1 MGIGNN
7 IKIQRVKA
15 NLTQKDLADKLF
27 VSFQAVSK
35 WENDE
40 AEPSFDTVKEMA
52 KIFNC
57 SIDEL
62 FGVEKEEKEPVK
74 KVVEKVI
81 IERPAKQMLA
91 LCENCNK
98 QIYDQNDLIR
108 YHYKEAYR
116 VSRSTRYEDKT
127 KILCKKC
134 NDQRLAEEARIAA
147 EKERERKANI
157 KKKRIKSF
165 VYPSLFAILFIIMSI
180 VSFAQGDA
188 KAGAGMLII
197 GIMGYFF
204 IATMILN
211 NTYLTDMWLEIASWG
226 FIRMPGVIMEFSLEG
241 ILIGIAI
248 KIVLWIFGILLA
260 LAVMGVATLICAV
273 FAIFTYPVA
282 LNRNF
287 KYIR

>member
-1 MGIGNN
+1 
-7 IKIQRVKA
+7 
-15 NLTQKDLADKLF
+15 
-27 VSFQAVSK
+27 
-35 WENDE
+35 
-40 AEPSFDTVKEMA
+40 MA